1 MQNALL
7 AALLIT
13 TSLAS
18 TAVVAQNALP
28 NGQPPSSGELTLGE
42 VHFPVSCTIQAQD
55 QFNRAVA
62 TLHSFW
68 YEEAVK
74 AFTDIAK
81 TDPDCAMAYWGVAMS
96 NWYPLWYPPSAA
108 ALKAGS
114 SAVAKAQSIGG
125 KTERER
131 AYIEAI
137 ATFYRDNDK
146 LDHRTRSVAYSKAM
160 EGVYRA
166 YPDDREAAVFYA
178 LSLNA
183 TALPTDKTYANQKQA
198 AQILQKVF
206 LEQPNH
212 PGVAHYLIHSYDSAP
227 LADLGLPAAICYS
240 KIAPSVPH
248 ALHMPSHI
256 FTRLGKWQDSIDS
269 NREAAKAGQDYAV
282 REFGEG
288 VAWDQ
293 SLHAMD
299 YMEYAYLQ
307 LGQDGKAKQ
316 VLDEI
321 VAFRRA
327 TPPVMPAAYAMAAI
341 PARYAV
347 ERRDWKGA
355 AALTLPPLAF
365 PWDNFP
371 WTTAMITYARALG
384 EARTGDLK
392 GAETEIAQLQS
403 GRDALIE
410 KNKYWSDQ
418 MEVQRRAASAMLA
431 RAQSR
436 NDEALAMLQSAADLD
451 ASMDKQSVTP
461 GAIVPTREL
470 LGDLLLELDQ
480 PAKALAAYE
489 LSLTA
494 DPNRFR
500 SVYGAAKAADRSG
513 DRVKAKTYYEQ
524 LAMLGSHADTQRP
537 ELVEAKAYL
546 EQ

>member
-1 MQNALL
+1 MRNILLIALL
-7 AALLIT
+7 AT
-13 TSLAS
+13 TSLALP
-18 TAVVAQNALP
+18 AAVAQTAAQS
-28 NGQPPSSGELTLGE
+28 GPPSNELKLGE
-42 VHFPVSCTIQAQD
+42 VHFPISCTREAQD
-55 QFNRAVA
+55 EFNRAVA
-62 TLHSFW
+62 ILHSFW

-74 AFTDIAK
+74 AFTAVTE
-81 TDPDCAMAYWGVAMS
+81 TDPGCAMGYWGVAMS
-96 NWYPLWYPPSAA
+96 NWYPLWYPPGPA

-146 LDHRTRSVAYSKAM
+146 LDHRTRSLAYSKAM
-160 EGVYRA
+160 EGIYRN

-178 LSLNA
+178 LSLDA

-256 FTRLGKWQDSIDS
+256 FTRLSKWQDSIDS
-269 NREAAKAGQDYAV
+269 NVESAKAGQDYAV

-293 SLHAMD
+293 SLHALD

-316 VLDEI
+316 VVDQI
-321 VAFRRA
+321 VAFRKA
-327 TPPVMPAAYAMAAI
+327 TPEVLASAYALAAI

-347 ERRDWKGA
+347 ERRDWPA
-355 AALTLPPLAF
+355 AASVSLPPLAF
-365 PWDNFP
+365 PWDRFP

-384 EARTGDLK
+384 DARTGDLS
-392 GAETEIAQLQS
+392 GATNEIAHLQAA
-403 GRDALIE
+403 RDALIE

-418 MEVQRRAASAMLA
+418 VEVQRRAASAELA
-431 RAQSR
+431 HVQGH
-436 NDEALAMLQSAADLD
+436 NDEAVAGLQSAADLE
-451 ASMDKQSVTP
+451 ASMDKHPVTP

-489 LSLTA
+489 LSLES

-500 SVYGAAKAADRSG
+500 SVYGAANAADRSG
-513 DRVKAKTYYEQ
+513 DRAKAKAYYQQ
-524 LAMLGSHADTQRP
+524 LASLGSHADTGKP
-537 ELVEAKAYL
+537 ELLEARAYPG
-546 EQ
+546 Q